1 MMICSRGSDV
11 EKAALHPNPKY
22 KINFR
27 PLNSFIFPFFFF
39 TFNYLKGV
47 WISQLLD
54 PLIFNTCT
62 VTEVTV
68 PKKSTKR

>member
-27 PLNSFIFPFFFF
+27 PLNSFLSFFCF

-54 PLIFNTCT
+54 PLILTCLI
-62 VTEVTV
+62 
-68 PKKSTKR
+68 R